1 MKFSIQRAAFIKYL
15 NDVQRAISSKTTIDI
30 LTGLKMDLSKDALT
44 LTGSN
49 SDISIE
55 TIISIA
61 DDNAALQIE
70 QEGAV
75 VLPARF
81 FSEIVK
87 KLPEQTMTIEI
98 NERFQATITSGSA
111 EFTINGLNAEE
122 YPHLPEI
129 DSKDQLT
136 VPGDIL
142 KQVISQTVIAVS
154 NQESRPI
161 LTGIHLVIKN
171 GELLAVATDSHRLS
185 QRIIKLSGADDAVY
199 DVIIPG
205 KSLSELSKMIS
216 DSDENIEIQISE
228 NQALFILGNTSFYTR
243 LLEGKYPDTERLIP
257 KVSEI
262 TVDFNAVELLQSI
275 ERASLLSHEGRNNVV
290 KLAINPSV
298 QSVVLSGNTPE
309 VGNVEE
315 ELHFKNLEGS
325 ELEIS
330 FNPDYMKDSLRSF
343 GQSEITIAFTQP
355 LRPFTI
361 VPTEDK
367 DNFVQLITPVRTF

>member
-1 MKFSIQRAAFIKYL
+1 MKFSIQRASFIKYL

-70 QEGAV
+70 QGAV

-154 NQESRPI
+154 NKEW
-161 LTGIHLVIKN
+161 
-171 GELLAVATDSHRLS
+171 
-185 QRIIKLSGADDAVY
+185 RIACS
-199 DVIIPG
+199 
-205 KSLSELSKMIS
+205 S
-216 DSDENIEIQISE
+216 N
-228 NQALFILGNTSFYTR
+228 
-243 LLEGKYPDTERLIP
+243 
-257 KVSEI
+257 
-262 TVDFNAVELLQSI
+262 
-275 ERASLLSHEGRNNVV
+275 
-290 KLAINPSV
+290 
-298 QSVVLSGNTPE
+298 
-309 VGNVEE
+309 
-315 ELHFKNLEGS
+315 
-325 ELEIS
+325 
-330 FNPDYMKDSLRSF
+330 
-343 GQSEITIAFTQP
+343 
-355 LRPFTI
+355 
-361 VPTEDK
+361 
-367 DNFVQLITPVRTF
+367 

>member
-1 MKFSIQRAAFIKYL
+1 
-15 NDVQRAISSKTTIDI
+15 
-30 LTGLKMDLSKDALT
+30 
-44 LTGSN
+44 
-49 SDISIE
+49 
-55 TIISIA
+55 
-61 DDNAALQIE
+61 
-70 QEGAV
+70 
-75 VLPARF
+75 
-81 FSEIVK
+81 
-87 KLPEQTMTIEI
+87 MTIEI

-228 NQALFILGNTSFYTR
+228 NQALFILGNTSF
-243 LLEGKYPDTERLIP
+243 
-257 KVSEI
+257 
-262 TVDFNAVELLQSI
+262 SI
-275 ERASLLSHEGRNNVV
+275 R
-290 KLAINPSV
+290 I
-298 QSVVLSGNTPE
+298 
-309 VGNVEE
+309 
-315 ELHFKNLEGS
+315 F
-325 ELEIS
+325 S
-330 FNPDYMKDSLRSF
+330 F
-343 GQSEITIAFTQP
+343 
-355 LRPFTI
+355 
-361 VPTEDK
+361 
-367 DNFVQLITPVRTF
+367 